1 MKFKN
6 GFSITLI
13 IAVSACKNDVNKDS
27 SKSNNQQNN
36 LEAATAQV
44 EPNLFLTYNDFN
56 SATFTTLSKADLEGS
71 DENSVNEQLDLLNS
85 TPGKESTEE
94 DHSFDSCLNATWA
107 LKDPKDP
114 STLVMSY
121 KKDATSCLN
130 DYFNKSTTTNLQ
142 KFQYKNI
149 SYEFFG
155 WIQCPGE
162 NLSAIAGKKLGEV
175 EDFPC
180 KAKMKA
186 KFAAKFLGH
195 GIFDG
200 NPDLTYEFE
209 TSNGFFKQDGSACET
224 IYEGE
229 KSTYLDGCL
238 DLSHTKTT
246 SVTNGQKSISDILIR
261 NRYTGVSATK
271 TSTHFKTGS
280 FDIFYNGWT
289 GSAIFNGA
297 SPIWTLRNQ
306 GQMAS
311 GTFTGPSK
319 TSSLKLQADSS
330 STQSSPFT
338 FHSNLVKSLV
348 LPKPSK

>member
-1 MKFKN
+1 MKFTI

-27 SKSNNQQNN
+27 SISNNQRNN
-36 LEAATAQV
+36 LEAATTQV
-44 EPNLFLTYNDFN
+44 EPNLFLTYSDFN
-56 SATFTTLSKADLEGS
+56 SATFTNLSKADLEGS

-85 TPGKESTEE
+85 SPGKGSAEE

-107 LKDPKDP
+107 LKDPKDL

-121 KKDATSCLN
+121 KKDITSCIN
-130 DYFNKSTTTNLQ
+130 DSFNKSTTTNPQ

-149 SYEFFG
+149 SYEFLG

-162 NLSAIAGKKLGEV
+162 NLSTIAGKKLDEV

-180 KAKMKA
+180 KAKMKT

-195 GIFDG
+195 GVFEG
-200 NPDLTYEFE
+200 NPDLIYEFE
-209 TSNGFFKQDGSACET
+209 TSNGFFNQDGSACET
-224 IYEGE
+224 IYDGE

-238 DLSHTKTT
+238 ELSHTR
-246 SVTNGQKSISDILIR
+246 SSSLINGQKSNSDILIR
-261 NRYTGVSATK
+261 NRYIGVSATK
-271 TSTHFKTGS
+271 TSTQFKTGS

-289 GSAIFNGA
+289 GSATFNGA

-306 GQMAS
+306 GQIAS
-311 GTFTGPSK
+311 GTYTGPSK

-330 STQSSPFT
+330 SVQSSPFT

-348 LPKPSK
+348 LPKPAK